1 MWAMKDELL
10 GVTKAAKLYGC
21 SRANI
26 YRLIEDGRLVPL
38 MASPLI
44 LRSSDVQALSQA
56 NRQHRELS
64 CVSPESA
71 KRAAKGRAARKR
83 LKGNSRSASQLRR
96 RARERRERA
105 ELEKEVGLL

>member
-1 MWAMKDELL
+1 M
-10 GVTKAAKLYGC
+10 GKAGRYLNANQAALLYGC
-21 SRANI
+21 SASNI
-26 YRLIEDGRLVPL
+26 RRLISAGSLKPVAPG
-38 MASPLI
+38 PPYI
-44 LRSSDVQALSQA
+44 LRRKDVEALSQA

-96 RARERRERA
+96 RARERRQRA
-105 ELEKEVGLL
+105 ELEKEGGLL